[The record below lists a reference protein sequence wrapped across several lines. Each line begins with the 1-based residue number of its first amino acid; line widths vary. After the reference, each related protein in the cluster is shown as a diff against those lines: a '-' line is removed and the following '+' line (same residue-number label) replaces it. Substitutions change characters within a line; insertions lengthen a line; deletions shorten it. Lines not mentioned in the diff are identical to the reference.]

1 MVPQRSRCALEQ
13 SVSADQTSSS
23 RSVPGRGALAPRFWL
38 LGPTGGVTSLQT
50 WLCQRYDGCAAGQR
64 GLRAMPGLRAL
75 LSSIKEGLAREPAP
89 NVISFSLQLDCDRI
103 LHGVKGGRIFC
114 NKSSQPVCGTD
125 GKTYKNE
132 CDLCSAAM

>member
-1 MVPQRSRCALEQ
+1 MCPCLAVGSGQLCPHIVAGWPNRRRYLFAEGVMDVLQ
-13 SVSADQTSSS
+13 
-23 RSVPGRGALAPRFWL
+23 GRGAQGNAWF
-38 LGPTGGVTSLQT
+38 VS
-50 WLCQRYDGCAAGQR
+50 
-64 GLRAMPGLRAL
+64 AL
-75 LSSIKEGLAREPAP
+75 SGAQEGLTREPAP

-114 NKSSQPVCGTD
+114 SESSQPVCGTD